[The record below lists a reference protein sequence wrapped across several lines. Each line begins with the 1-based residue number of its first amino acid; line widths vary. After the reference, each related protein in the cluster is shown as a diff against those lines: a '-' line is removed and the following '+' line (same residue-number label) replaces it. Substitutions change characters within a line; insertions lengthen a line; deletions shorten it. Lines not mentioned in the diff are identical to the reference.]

1 MSDQLSITPQLSSVS
16 TALSELTDR
25 VTALAESLSSSQR
38 EDLAAALYEV
48 ERALTSAG
56 RRLDQVV
63 TDLR

>member
-16 TALSELTDR
+16 TALSELTER

-63 TDLR
+63 AELR